1 MDKYQSD
8 ARASIGGMRGMGGG
22 GGRMRGAPVRHA
34 KDFKGTCKMLWYFM
48 GSLKYWLFLV
58 VGIAAAVSGLGVAI
72 PILVGKIVDAM
83 GLAAGQADF
92 ALLYKIITVLAVVY
106 LTDLIL
112 IFLRGYIM
120 AGVSQ

>member
-92 ALLYKIITVLAVVY
+92 ALRIAAVCQPAAHGTVRQTAASA
-106 LTDLIL
+106 
-112 IFLRGYIM
+112 
-120 AGVSQ
+120 AGLL